1 MGEHHHHQLP
11 EWLTWGQKLHAL
23 AHEGLTFAQ
32 RPGDIERYKQVMA
45 IAAEIVT
52 RHSELEF
59 EAVLELF
66 ERESGFI
73 TPKVATRAAVFDGGR
88 IMLVRELRDDL
99 WVLPGGYCDLNEPP
113 SQAAAREVLEETGFA
128 VRPLRL
134 LAVYDRK
141 RHPDA
146 VRWTHFYTL
155 FFDCESLGQVAA
167 PKELETSAMGFFGL
181 EELPPLNP
189 NQTVEQLQ
197 RIFELHRHPE
207 LPPDFD

>member
-1 MGEHHHHQLP
+1 M
-11 EWLTWGQKLHAL
+11 WGQKLHSL

-32 RPGDIERYKQVMA
+32 RPGDIERYKTIMA
-45 IAAEIVT
+45 IAAEIT
-52 RHSELEF
+52 ARHSELEF

-66 ERESGFI
+66 ERESGFV
-73 TPKVATRAAVFDGGR
+73 TPKVATRAAVFDAGR

-128 VRPLRL
+128 VRPTRL

-141 RHPDA
+141 RTLETI
-146 VRWTHFYTL
+146 RWTHFYTM

-189 NQTVEQLQ
+189 NQTVEQLE
-197 RIFELHRHPE
+197 RIFELHRDAS